1 MPTTYE
7 LMNLREQ
14 QQHIQNSQ
22 NVYAMELVTSMKGYG
37 IQTFLEQL
45 IILLRKNSKN
55 CKSVRINSL
64 ASVVLGLLAFDVNF
78 QFIKQ
83 FYSTGPRRPLC
94 YNICSFVVDK
104 DSLIDIIN
112 SQTVVRLQCPQ
123 CNPDSQKMFIKQQQI
138 FY

>member
-14 QQHIQNSQ
+14 QRHIQNSQ
-22 NVYAMELVTSMKGYG
+22 NVYAKELKKGYY
-37 IQTFLEQL
+37 IQTFSQQL
-45 IILLRKNSKN
+45 IILLRKNLKN
-55 CKSVRINSL
+55 CKSVRINSY

-78 QFIKQ
+78 QFTKQ

-104 DSLIDIIN
+104 DSLIDVIN
-112 SQTVVRLQCPQ
+112 SQTVVRLQCPH